1 MNEDGVDVRVCAF
14 ESSNTMLT
22 RSVMVTL
29 TTQDDTAQGNH
40 LCVYLPT
47 IMYNW

>member
-1 MNEDGVDVRVCAF
+1 MNEDGVDVRVCAS

-40 LCVYLPT
+40 LCVYLPLLE
-47 IMYNW
+47 